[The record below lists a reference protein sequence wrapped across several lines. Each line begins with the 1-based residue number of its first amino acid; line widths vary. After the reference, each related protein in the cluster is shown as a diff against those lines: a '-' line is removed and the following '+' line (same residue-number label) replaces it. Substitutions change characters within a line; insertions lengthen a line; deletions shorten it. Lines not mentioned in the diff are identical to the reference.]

1 MNFKYGKR
9 ALDLLFSVD
18 YLVVITFEVDDG
30 IDVLRK
36 TLIFEY
42 INPNAD
48 SEIESVT
55 NSTSNVTNITI
66 EVEEV
71 LNNNV

>member
-1 MNFKYGKR
+1 MNFKYSVR
-9 ALDLLFSVD
+9 AYNLLFSVD
-18 YLVVITFEVDDG
+18 YQVVITFEVDDG

-42 INPNAD
+42 INPNAV
-48 SEIESVT
+48 SEPET
-55 NSTSNVTNITI
+55 NSTSNATNITI

-71 LNNNV
+71 LNNTV

>member
-1 MNFKYGKR
+1 MKFEYGLR
-9 ALDLLFSVD
+9 ALDLLLVVD
-18 YLVVITFEVDDG
+18 YQVVITFEVDDG

-42 INPNAD
+42 INPNAV
-48 SEIESVT
+48 SEPET
-55 NSTSNVTNITI
+55 NSTANVTNITV

-71 LNNNV
+71 LNNTV

>member
-42 INPNAD
+42 INPNAVSEPEPETSSD
-48 SEIESVT
+48 SDSDTDTTE
-55 NSTSNVTNITI
+55 
-66 EVEEV
+66 
-71 LNNNV
+71 